1 MSMNK
6 CPPDSLQSFPV
17 DMGFSLTNTTYTQA
31 KKTPLS
37 IQFTWG
43 TRTTAP
49 NFSYATSGIIDHTQN
64 DYSTTLTYNDSL
76 YTLGS
81 VQLCSPTHNRWLDPQ
96 SLGVTKLDNKED
108 VVMTYQRDTFA
119 RAASENDPAI
129 IILVNPI
136 FRNDSQNG
144 NPLYLSNMA
153 NKTASPVTL
162 ESLFPYISTNNYVY
176 YTTCVNGITTQDPY
190 KNILVLLNVEGTL
203 VSESLMVKI
212 KDMYSSFSKGN
223 YPQYIPLAT
232 FNTRS
237 NKPQTIISL
246 REGFVGKTAG
256 VTSPSGGPAPTAA
269 TSSAFTVE
277 KCVPFDP
284 ETQVGS
290 DGIIVLD
297 NGKPVTMDSVIN
309 ARNGVK
315 NTWNTEHKGTIAM
328 STVET
333 SFVYALVG
341 ALCLAGLAA
350 LASFV
355 TDATILPFMIDVLLK
370 GLGGLVVGF
379 FVGMYVLPAKCPVC
393 PSSAPPAS
401 SGTGGS

>member
-6 CPPDSLQSFPV
+6 CPPESLQSFPV
-17 DMGFSLTNTTYTQA
+17 DIGFSLTNNTYTQA
-31 KKTPLS
+31 KKVPLD

-43 TRTTAP
+43 TRTNAP

-64 DYSTTLTYNDSL
+64 DYSTTLTYNGSL

-81 VQLCSPTHNRWLDPQ
+81 VQLCSPTHNKWLDPH

-119 RAASENDPAI
+119 RPASENDPAI

-144 NPLYLSNMA
+144 NPMYLSNMA
-153 NKTASPVTL
+153 NGVNTPVTL

-203 VSESLMVKI
+203 VSESIMVKI

-223 YPQYIPLAT
+223 YPQYIPLGN

-237 NKPQTIISL
+237 NKTQTILSL
-246 REGFVGKTAG
+246 REGFQVAT
-256 VTSPSGGPAPTAA
+256 VTSGAPAATSAA

-290 DGIIVLD
+290 DGVVVLD
-297 NGKPVTMDSVIN
+297 NNKPVTMKSIIN

-315 NTWNTEHKGTIAM
+315 TTWNADHKGSIAM

-333 SFVYALVG
+333 NFVYVLVG

-350 LASFV
+350 LASFFS
-355 TDATILPFMIDVLLK
+355 DGTILPFIIDMLLK
-370 GLGGLVVGF
+370 GVGGLVVGF
-379 FVGMYVLPAKCPVC
+379 FVGMYVLPASCPAC
-393 PSSAPPAS
+393 PSPAPVAS